1 MVSRPERH
9 RVVLGVVVT
18 TQLIALV
25 ALMLAL
31 AVVVGLAVLSWL
43 ESST

>member
-1 MVSRPERH
+1 MASRPARH
-9 RVVLGVVVT
+9 RVVLGLMVT

-25 ALMLAL
+25 ALMLAF
-31 AVVVGLAVLSWL
+31 AVVLALAVLSWL